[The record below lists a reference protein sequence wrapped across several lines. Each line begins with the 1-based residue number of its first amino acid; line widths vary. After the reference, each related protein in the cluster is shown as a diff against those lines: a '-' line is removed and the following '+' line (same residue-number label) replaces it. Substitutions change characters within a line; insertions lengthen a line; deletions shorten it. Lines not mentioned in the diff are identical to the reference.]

1 MYCSKCGIQ
10 NPDGAKFCSG
20 CGSQLGMGTV
30 YAGFW
35 KRVVAI
41 LIDNTILAI
50 CTIGAIFVFA
60 IGGDLG
66 STETD
71 QLIAGMFGYIVNLVL
86 SWLYFTLFESSSQQA
101 TLGKMV
107 LGIVVTDLS
116 GNRIS
121 FGRANGRYWGKIASA
136 IILLFGFIMVS
147 FTQKKQALH
156 DIMAGSLVI
165 KK

>member
-101 TLGKMV
+101 TVRIETTKN
-107 LGIVVTDLS
+107 

-121 FGRANGRYWGKIASA
+121 SR
-136 IILLFGFIMVS
+136 
-147 FTQKKQALH
+147 QKLRKRP
-156 DIMAGSLVI
+156 GSTHKVPY
-165 KK
+165 